1 MPLIKLNPKRS
12 HVSLPL
18 VEDVR
23 MDSLRNRLLL
33 LFKSTGDF
41 FKEYDFNKR
50 RFPDTCSLNRDVLLS
65 LLRDWYEFRNDCR
78 SVPFCRFR
86 FLHRL
91 RLQSWCETADEEI
104 AKLSSLTATTQS
116 TSCTGKLMVKPER
129 YHKDKSG

>member
-12 HVSLPL
+12 YVSSSL

-41 FKEYDFNKR
+41 FKEDDFNKS
-50 RFPDTCSLNRDVLLS
+50 RFPGTYGLNRDALLS
-65 LLRDWYEFRNDCR
+65 LLHDWREFRDDCR

-86 FLHRL
+86 VLYRL
-91 RLQSWCETADEEI
+91 RLQSWGETADEEI
-104 AKLSSLTATTQS
+104 AKLSALTANT
-116 TSCTGKLMVKPER
+116 KVL
-129 YHKDKSG
+129 KDKSG